1 MGINKDLFITFEGI
15 EGSGKSTQIKLL
27 ANFIKTKIRKKVYL
41 TREPGGTKISEKIR
55 KLVINDLHSKSNSL
69 TELFLLFAARA
80 EHYDLI
86 KDKLNKG
93 YIVLCD
99 RYVDSTI
106 AYQHYNGNIKLEVI
120 NYIQKLIDKDQK
132 PNLTFLL
139 DINPSLGKERISKR
153 SKKKDRFDK
162 EPVNRMNKIRSA
174 FKKIALLNKNRI
186 VLISNHLPK
195 AVVQANIQKELLRFI
210 NK

>member
-1 MGINKDLFITFEGI
+1 MGIDKGLFVTFEGI

-27 ANFIKTKIRKKVYL
+27 ANFIKSKIKKKVFL
-41 TREPGGTKISEKIR
+41 TREPGGTKISEKLR
-55 KLVINDLHSKSNSL
+55 KLVIHDLHSKSNSL

-86 KDKLNKG
+86 KNKLNKG

-120 NYIQKLIDKDQK
+120 NYIQKLIDKGHK

-139 DINPSLGKERISKR
+139 DINPSLGKKRMSKR
-153 SKKKDRFDK
+153 NKKKDRFDK
-162 EPVNRMNKIRSA
+162 EPVNKMNKVRKA

-186 VLISNHLPK
+186 VLIPNHLPK
-195 AVVQANIQKELLRFI
+195 AVVQANIQKQLLRFLD
-210 NK
+210 K

>member
-1 MGINKDLFITFEGI
+1 MGIDKGLFVTFEGI

-27 ANFIKTKIRKKVYL
+27 ANFIKSKIKKKVFL

-55 KLVINDLHSKSNSL
+55 KLVIHDLHSKSNSF

-86 KDKLNKG
+86 KNKLKKG

-120 NYIQKLIDKDQK
+120 NYIQKLIDKGHK

-139 DINPSLGKERISKR
+139 DINPSLGKKRMSKR
-153 SKKKDRFDK
+153 NKKKDRFDK
-162 EPVNRMNKIRSA
+162 EPVNKMNKVRKA

-186 VLISNHLPK
+186 VLIPNYLPK
-195 AVVQANIQKELLRFI
+195 AVVQANIQKQLLRFLD
-210 NK
+210 K

>member
-1 MGINKDLFITFEGI
+1 MGINKGLFVTFEGI

-27 ANFIKTKIRKKVYL
+27 ANFVKAKISKKVFL

-106 AYQHYNGNIKLEVI
+106 AYQHYNGNIKIEVI
-120 NYIQKLIDKDQK
+120 NYMQKLIDKDQK

-139 DINPSLGKERISKR
+139 DINPSLGKKRISKR
-153 SKKKDRFDK
+153 NKKKDRFDK
-162 EPVNRMNKIRSA
+162 ESVNRMNKIRSA
-174 FKKIALLNKNRI
+174 FKKIARLNKNRI
-186 VLISNHLPK
+186 ILISNHLPK
-195 AVVQANIQKELLRFI
+195 AVVQANIQKELLKFL

>member
-27 ANFIKTKIRKKVYL
+27 ANFIKTKIRKKVFL

>member
-1 MGINKDLFITFEGI
+1 MGINKGLFVTFEGI

-27 ANFIKTKIRKKVYL
+27 ANFVKAKISKKVFL

-106 AYQHYNGNIKLEVI
+106 AYQHYNGNIKIEVI
-120 NYIQKLIDKDQK
+120 NYMQKLIDKDQK

-139 DINPSLGKERISKR
+139 DINPSLGKKRISKR
-153 SKKKDRFDK
+153 NKKKDRFDK
-162 EPVNRMNKIRSA
+162 ESVNRMNKIRLA
-174 FKKIALLNKNRI
+174 FKKIAMLNKNRI
-186 VLISNHLPK
+186 ILISNHLPK
-195 AVVQANIQKELLRFI
+195 AVVQANIQKELLKFL

>member
-1 MGINKDLFITFEGI
+1 MGINNGLFVTFEGI

-27 ANFIKTKIRKKVYL
+27 ANFVKAKISKKVFL

-106 AYQHYNGNIKLEVI
+106 AYQHYNGNIKIEVI
-120 NYIQKLIDKDQK
+120 NYMQKLIDKDQK

-139 DINPSLGKERISKR
+139 DINPSLGKKRISKR
-153 SKKKDRFDK
+153 NKKKDRFDK
-162 EPVNRMNKIRSA
+162 ESVNRMNKIRLA
-174 FKKIALLNKNRI
+174 FKKIAMLNKNRI
-186 VLISNHLPK
+186 ILISNHLPK
-195 AVVQANIQKELLRFI
+195 AVVQANIQKELLKFL

>member
-27 ANFIKTKIRKKVYL
+27 ANFIKTKIRKKVFL

-55 KLVINDLHSKSNSL
+55 KLVINDLNSKSNSL

-139 DINPSLGKERISKR
+139 DINPSLGKKRISKR

>member
-1 MGINKDLFITFEGI
+1 MGINKGLFVTFEGI

-27 ANFIKTKIRKKVYL
+27 ANFVKAKISKKVFL

-80 EHYDLI
+80 EHYDLL

-106 AYQHYNGNIKLEVI
+106 AYQHYNGNIKIEVI
-120 NYIQKLIDKDQK
+120 NYMQKLIDKDQK

-139 DINPSLGKERISKR
+139 DINPSLGKKRISKR
-153 SKKKDRFDK
+153 NKKKDRFDK
-162 EPVNRMNKIRSA
+162 ESVNRMNKIRSA
-174 FKKIALLNKNRI
+174 FKKIARLNKNRI
-186 VLISNHLPK
+186 ILISNHLHK
-195 AVVQANIQKELLRFI
+195 AVVQANIQRELLKFL

>member
-27 ANFIKTKIRKKVYL
+27 ANFIKTKIRKKVFL

-139 DINPSLGKERISKR
+139 DISPSLGKERISKR